1 MFSVLQFI
9 QFEMPHDKIY
19 FYIMKLIDFLLF
31 ISLLTETRHLY
42 GMTRQHIASQ
52 ANLYTINELVF
63 NRVRTCSCMRSYS

>member
-19 FYIMKLIDFLLF
+19 FYVMKLLDLF
-31 ISLLTETRHLY
+31 PFIYLFTYRNSSSLWDK
-42 GMTRQHIASQ
+42 QHIASQ

-63 NRVRTCSCMRSYS
+63 NS